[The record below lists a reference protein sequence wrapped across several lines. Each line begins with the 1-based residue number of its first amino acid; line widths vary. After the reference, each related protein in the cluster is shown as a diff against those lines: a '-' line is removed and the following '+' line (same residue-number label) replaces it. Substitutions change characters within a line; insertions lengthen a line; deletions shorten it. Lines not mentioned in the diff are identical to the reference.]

1 MTDVIIIGA
10 GPAGLN
16 AALYAARKELSAQV
30 VSTDIGGQMLLT
42 GEIENYLG
50 LPHISGFELADKMEA
65 HAKEYPVD
73 FVFAGVLSTE
83 KDSEGHFLVHLD
95 DGKVLMGRTLIVTA
109 GKRSRTLDIPG
120 EMEYTGRGV
129 SYCATCDGPFYRK
142 KTRQSSAG
150 ETVRCRLRSS
160 CHVWR
165 TRSTSWS
172 EAASVLRRSLH
183 VALRGFPM

>member
-16 AALYAARKELSAQV
+16 AALYAARKELSVQV

-95 DGKVLMGRTLIVTA
+95 DGKVLTGRTLIVTA

-129 SYCATCDGPFYRK
+129 SYCATCDESFLSEERHGSRRRGRQCGAGCDRAVTSGEQGLPRGPKPHPCF
-142 KTRQSSAG
+142 G
-150 ETVRCRLRSS
+150 DHC
-160 CHVWR
+160 
-165 TRSTSWS
+165 TS
-172 EAASVLRRSLH
+172 
-183 VALRGFPM
+183 P

>member
-16 AALYAARKELSAQV
+16 AALYAARKELSVQV

-95 DGKVLMGRTLIVTA
+95 DGKVLTVRTLIVTA

-129 SYCATCDGPFYRK
+129 S
-142 KTRQSSAG
+142 
-150 ETVRCRLRSS
+150 
-160 CHVWR
+160 
-165 TRSTSWS
+165 
-172 EAASVLRRSLH
+172 
-183 VALRGFPM
+183 